1 MNIFTLGDTVM
12 FDPSNLNQDYWNG
25 LTNKQKSEYYGNYGW
40 GYLNSIG
47 ERKLKLFTF
56 ITHHYPQLGHC
67 LLMDMDTGKL
77 LPMCHTRDFRLVS
90 DEEC

>member
-25 LTNKQKSEYYGNYGW
+25 LTDKQKSEYYGDYGY
-40 GYLNSIG
+40 GS
-47 ERKLKLFTF
+47 KLKLFTF

-77 LPMCHTRDFRLVS
+77 LPMCHTSEFRLVS